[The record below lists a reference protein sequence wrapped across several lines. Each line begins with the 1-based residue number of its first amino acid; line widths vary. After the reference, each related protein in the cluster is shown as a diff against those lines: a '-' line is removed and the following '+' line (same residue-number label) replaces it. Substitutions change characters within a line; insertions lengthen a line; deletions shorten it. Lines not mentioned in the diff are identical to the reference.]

1 MSSPQRKLNPI
12 EEHACLNEAIRKEMQ
27 FSRINETFTL
37 NPNSLILL
45 TDKPNKTA
53 LINLN
58 ENYEE
63 GLTSDMKD
71 KLYKVTAI
79 PKMKNNFPATS
90 NQEVGWDSD
99 LPQYKPTWN
108 YAKPSCAETKYASN
122 YYTMT
127 GRSPYSNKIS
137 ENIKK

>member
-37 NPNSLILL
+37 NPNSCNFNLVILL

-79 PKMKNNFPATS
+79 PKMKNSYPATS
-90 NQEVGWDSD
+90 GQEVGWDAD
-99 LPQYKPTWN
+99 LV
-108 YAKPSCAETKYASN
+108 
-122 YYTMT
+122 
-127 GRSPYSNKIS
+127 I
-137 ENIKK
+137 NI